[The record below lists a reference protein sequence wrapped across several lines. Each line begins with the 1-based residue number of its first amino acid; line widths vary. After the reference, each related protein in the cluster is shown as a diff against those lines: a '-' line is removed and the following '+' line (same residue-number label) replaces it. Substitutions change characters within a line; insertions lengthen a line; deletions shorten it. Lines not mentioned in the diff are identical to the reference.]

1 MSVSREFPAAVDPE
15 IVEALEIA
23 LEFAALVAAKSIAQ
37 NDAQMA
43 QTATMTGLILTVALK
58 RVRGQD

>member
-1 MSVSREFPAAVDPE
+1 MSVSREFPAVDSE
-15 IVEALEIA
+15 TVEALEIA
-23 LEFAALVAAKSIAQ
+23 LEFVALVAAKSIAQ

-43 QTATMTGLILTVALK
+43 QTATMTGLMLTVALK